1 MERLKVLGKNLKRL
15 KESCCCQGDRA
26 HSGERFSIWLNGPEM
41 KALRDAA
48 EKFEGAYTTLHSLVS
63 LDAAAEGLVSYSRE
77 SLAEMPVTYGQFS
90 MGYHDVRRIRETN
103 RSEAPDEQ
111 TFLGLPYQLANKL
124 RQVLQAC
131 P

>member
-1 MERLKVLGKNLKRL
+1 MERIKLLGKALRGL
-15 KESCCCQGDRA
+15 KESCCCGGDRA
-26 HSGERFSIWLNGPEM
+26 HNGERFSIWLNGPEM

-48 EKFEGAYTTLHSLVS
+48 EKFEGAYATLHALVS

-77 SLAEMPVTYGQFS
+77 SLAQLPVTYGQFS
-90 MGYHDVRRIRETN
+90 VGYQDVRRIRETN
-103 RSEAPDEQ
+103 QSEAADEQ